1 MSARLRSEAGFSLVE
16 SLVAVAILA
25 SALVVFLGGLS
36 TGALATSNADR
47 LSTAHQLARSQME
60 ATKAEPYVAAP
71 HAYPS
76 VAAPATYAVTAAATT
91 LAGGDASI
99 QLITVTVTKE
109 GAPAFTLEGYKVD
122 R

>member
-36 TGALATSNADR
+36 TGALATSSADR

-60 ATKAEPYVAAP
+60 ATKGEPYAAAP
-71 HAYPS
+71 HTYPS
-76 VAAPATYAVTAAATT
+76 VAAPATYAVSAVASA
-91 LAGGDASI
+91 LPGGDASI